1 MITYPPVRQ
10 DLAFSVPEE
19 VAAGDLVAAAR
30 EAAGAELREMRAFD
44 VYRGEQVGPGP
55 EVGRVLGRVPV
66 AGAHALRRGRGA
78 GCAARSST
86 PSGSASAPSFAPKKL
101 KTDPRLSAVLCLRC
115 RVTGSRSLL
124 LLAVVAALG
133 GPAAA
138 DNPVLQARVGENDSF
153 AITLTDATG
162 AKVTHLDPGDYTIH
176 VNDLS
181 DMHNFD
187 LTGPGVSKSTGV
199 TRHRRADV
207 ERHVHERH
215 VQVRLRRARDDHEG
229 SVHRRNR
236 ADGCRRQEA
245 VGGVGPGAHISLDA
259 LGEGG
264 QDRADDP
271 RSQRR
276 RTTSTSPAP
285 GVNKKTGVAFTGT
298 VKWTVTLKAG
308 TYTFRSDA
316 HKALKGTLKVS

>member
-1 MITYPPVRQ
+1 MSRYGV
-10 DLAFSVPEE
+10 
-19 VAAGDLVAAAR
+19 
-30 EAAGAELREMRAFD
+30 
-44 VYRGEQVGPGP
+44 
-55 EVGRVLGRVPV
+55 
-66 AGAHALRRGRGA
+66 
-78 GCAARSST
+78 
-86 PSGSASAPSFAPKKL
+86 
-101 KTDPRLSAVLCLRC
+101 CLL
-115 RVTGSRSLL
+115 LL
-124 LLAVVAALG
+124 LLAVVAASG

-153 AITLTDATG
+153 AITLTDASG

-199 TRHRRADV
+199 TDIGEQTWNVTFTNGTYKFVCDV
-207 ERHVHERH
+207 HVTSMKGQFT
-215 VQVRLRRARDDHEG
+215 VGVVPTVAPTQTL
-229 SVHRRNR
+229 S
-236 ADGCRRQEA
+236 
-245 VGGVGPGAHISLDA
+245 GGVGPGAHISLTRSA
-259 LGEGG
+259 KAGKAVLTIR
-264 QDRADDP
+264 DRSKKDNLHL
-271 RSQRR
+271 
-276 RTTSTSPAP
+276 TGP